1 MNLGK
6 KRKAEDEEPAKPTKL
21 TSKEVCTILPAQ
33 HSRHLTFIWD
43 QTYLLISIKLLHLNR
58 KEDWSVP
65 RKWRKW
71 GSAIM
76 KRTMSRTRIRTEKC
90 PWMAKMPNELS
101 DNTSIAVSKAMS
113 VARLERLVWIHSDL
127 GKSKGSVD
135 LWYNCSNALYSY
147 CGTSHRP
154 EHSNYSLT
162 ANSFQYSAFSAL
174 LT

>member
-1 MNLGK
+1 MRSLQSLPNSHL
-6 KRKAEDEEPAKPTKL
+6 KRYALFSQLNTPDISHKFETKL
-21 TSKEVCTILPAQ
+21 
-33 HSRHLTFIWD
+33 
-43 QTYLLISIKLLHLNR
+43 ISSSVKLLHLNR

-90 PWMAKMPNELS
+90 PWMTKKSNELS

-113 VARLERLVWIHSDL
+113 VARLEHLVWIHSDL
-127 GKSKGSVD
+127 GKSEGSVD

-162 ANSFQYSAFSAL
+162 AQLTIQYCAFSAL